1 MIYMEILDQYFTIHS
16 PSSGEFKEKGSKFL
30 GYAFPIN
37 TEEEL
42 DKYLEIVKTEHPKAR
57 HYCYAYKIGIDDNR
71 FRTNDDGEPS
81 GTAGKPIFGQI
92 LSYGISDVLIIVV
105 RYFGGTK
112 LGAAGLINAYK
123 SAASETLTNSEII
136 QKVLTKKIKIKF
148 IYAEMGHILNVIKQ
162 LNLEIIEKSF
172 NNHPYIILEIRLSL
186 YEATLIKLK
195 ARILKVSEE
204 EAVLIEDTMDFEF
217 IPISD

>member
-1 MIYMEILDQYFTIHS
+1 MEILDQYFTIQC
-16 PSSGEFKEKGSKFL
+16 PSSGEYKEKGSKFL

-37 TEEEL
+37 AEEEL
-42 DKYLEIVKTEHPKAR
+42 DKFIEIVKNEHPKAR

-71 FRTNDDGEPS
+71 FRINDDGEPS

-92 LSYGISDVLIIVV
+92 LSYGVSDVLIIVV

-112 LGAAGLINAYK
+112 LGATGLINAYK
-123 SAASETLTNSEII
+123 SAASETLTNAEII

-148 IYAEMGHILNVIKQ
+148 IYGEMGHILNVIKQ

-172 NNHPYIILEIRLSL
+172 AQLPYIIIEIRLSR
-186 YEATLIKLK
+186 YETTLIKLK

-204 EAVLIEDTMDFEF
+204 EAVLIKDSMDLEF
-217 IPISD
+217 IPIFD